1 MYIYI
6 YIIKYIKFNI
16 NVVKKNVIN
25 FGKKIF
31 FLPQD
36 IYGFVFQETY
46 IYTHTVYIQSKYNDM
61 ENKYE

>member
-1 MYIYI
+1 MYIYYKI
-6 YIIKYIKFNI
+6 YKIQYKCSKKKCYKFR
-16 NVVKKNVIN
+16 KK
-25 FGKKIF
+25 KKK

-46 IYTHTVYIQSKYNDM
+46 IYIYTVYIQSKYNDM